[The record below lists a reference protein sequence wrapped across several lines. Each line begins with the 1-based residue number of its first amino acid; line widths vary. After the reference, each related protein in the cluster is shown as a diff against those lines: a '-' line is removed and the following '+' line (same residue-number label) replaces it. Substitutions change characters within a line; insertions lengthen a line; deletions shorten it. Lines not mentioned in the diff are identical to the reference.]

1 MSKFNKTKT
10 HAQPNA
16 VTYEGGDAF
25 EKSLEQDWLNNLFSN
40 MLENR
45 FYESGD
51 EQMNRYI
58 QLTQKMLEKYGAK
71 FVGRAAYFARNTLGM
86 RSISQLTAAMLNP
99 VQFEGK
105 RDFFKNYMKRPDD
118 VSEIFAIVES
128 LGDKRSH
135 ALVRGACD
143 YISSLSA
150 YQMDKY
156 AMRNKD
162 WSMIDLINVT
172 HAKGDVV
179 DKFYNGVLEK
189 ADTWEQKIS
198 AAKDE
203 DEKNANWRE
212 LVEGGKLGYLALI
225 RNLNNILAANISE
238 DWIERYLVPQL
249 TNQDKIHKSLVF
261 PYQIYTAYKNL
272 KVREVNTVFAL
283 NKAFRTSVDNIPGLD
298 GRSLVVLDV
307 SGSMEDRVSGNSNMT
322 IKEVCACYAAAIYL
336 ANPDSDFIKFGTEAR
351 FCSYSRLNNVFDI
364 IEKMQHNSGCGYG
377 TNIVP
382 VFLMLKKHYDR
393 IFLFSDMQVMSDNR
407 YYSNSMAAQDA
418 MKEYFKD
425 YGRTKIYSIDM
436 GNYQTQIANPM
447 RGDLTLLTGFSDKVF
462 KFISFMESGI
472 SIIDYINSIP
482 IG

>member
-1 MSKFNKTKT
+1 MPKFNQT
-10 HAQPNA
+10 HKPAKPDA
-16 VTYEGGDAF
+16 VTYEGGLAF

-45 FYESGD
+45 FYETGS
-51 EQMNRYI
+51 EQMERYI
-58 QLTQKMLEKYGAK
+58 TLTKQMLAKYGPG
-71 FVGRAAYFARNTLGM
+71 FVARASYFARNTLGM
-86 RSISQLTAAMLNP
+86 RSISQLTAAMLNS
-99 VQFEGK
+99 QNFDGK
-105 RDFFKNYMKRPDD
+105 RNFYAKYMKRPDD
-118 VSEIFAIVES
+118 VSEIFAILDA
-128 LGDKRSH
+128 LGEKRSH
-135 ALVRGACD
+135 ALVRGAAD
-143 YISSLSA
+143 YLSSLNA
-150 YQMDKY
+150 YTIDKY

-162 WSMIDLINVT
+162 WSMIDLINVC
-172 HAKGDVV
+172 HPKSAVV
-179 DKFYNGVLEK
+179 DKFYNGQLEH
-189 ADTWEQKIS
+189 AGTWEQKIS
-198 AAKDE
+198 ASKSE
-203 DEKNANWRE
+203 DEKSQNWRE

-225 RNLNNILAANISE
+225 RNLNNILAANVSE
-238 DWIERYLVPQL
+238 DWIEQYLVPQL
-249 TNQDKIHKSLVF
+249 TNKDKIHKSLVF

-272 KVREVNTVFAL
+272 NARQLDTIFAL
-283 NKAFRTSVDNIPGLD
+283 NRAFRTSVDNIPGLD

-336 ANPDSDFIKFGTEAR
+336 ANLDSDFIKFGTEAKFR
-351 FCSYSRLNNVFDI
+351 KYNRLNNVFDI
-364 IEKMQHNSGCGYG
+364 IREMQYNDGCGYG

-436 GNYQTQIANPM
+436 GNYRTQIANPM

-462 KFISFMESGI
+462 KFISLMESGV
-472 SIIDYINSIP
+472 SIIDYINFIP

>member
-1 MSKFNKTKT
+1 MKFNKTKT

-51 EQMNRYI
+51 EQMDRYI
-58 QLTQKMLEKYGAK
+58 QLTQKMLEKYGPK

-118 VSEIFAIVES
+118 VSEIFAIVEA

-135 ALVRGACD
+135 ALVRGAGD
-143 YISSLSA
+143 YISGLSA

-156 AMRNKD
+156 AMRRKN

-172 HAKGDVV
+172 HAKSDIV

-203 DEKNANWRE
+203 DEKNANWCE
-212 LVEGGKLGYLALI
+212 LVKDGKLGYLALI
-225 RNLNNILAANISE
+225 RNLNNILNAGVNE
-238 DWIERYLVPQL
+238 DWIVSYLVPQL
-249 TNQDKIHKSLVF
+249 TNADKIHKSFVF

-272 KVREVNTVFAL
+272 EIREANTCFAL
-283 NKAFRTSVDNIPGLD
+283 DKAFRESVENVPGLD
-298 GRSLVVLDV
+298 GTSLVVLDV
-307 SGSMEDRVSGNSNMT
+307 SGSMEDPISSHSDMT

-336 ANPDSDFIKFGTEAR
+336 SNPNSEFIKFGTNAKQ
-351 FCSYSRLNNVFDI
+351 CHYNRLDSVFMLI
-364 IEKMQHNSGCGYG
+364 KKMQENDDCGYG
-377 TNIVP
+377 TDIISVWD
-382 VFLMLKKHYDR
+382 MLDQHYDR
-393 IFLFSDMQVMSDNR
+393 IFLFSDMQVMIPSWWG
-407 YYSNSMAAQDA
+407 YTKGTSAIDA
-418 MKEYFKD
+418 MND
-425 YGRTKIYSIDM
+425 YMRHYGCTHVYSVDA
-436 GNYQTQIANPM
+436 GNYSTQISNPL

-462 KFISFMESGI
+462 SFIKLLEDGENL
-472 SIIDYINSIP
+472 IDYINSIN
-482 IG
+482 ID

>member
-1 MSKFNKTKT
+1 MPKFNQT
-10 HAQPNA
+10 HKPAKPDA
-16 VTYEGGDAF
+16 VTYEGGLAF

-45 FYESGD
+45 FYETGS
-51 EQMNRYI
+51 EQMERYI
-58 QLTQKMLEKYGAK
+58 TLTKQMLAKYGPG
-71 FVGRAAYFARNTLGM
+71 FVARASYFARNTLGM
-86 RSISQLTAAMLNP
+86 RSISQLTAAMLNS
-99 VQFEGK
+99 QNFDGK
-105 RDFFKNYMKRPDD
+105 RNFYAKYMKRPDD
-118 VSEIFAIVES
+118 VSEIFAILDA
-128 LGDKRSH
+128 LGEKRSH
-135 ALVRGACD
+135 ALVRGAAD
-143 YISSLSA
+143 YLSSLNA
-150 YQMDKY
+150 YTIDKY

-162 WSMIDLINVT
+162 WSMIDLINVC
-172 HAKGDVV
+172 HPKSAVV
-179 DKFYNGVLEK
+179 DKFYNGQLEH
-189 ADTWEQKIS
+189 AGTWEQKIS
-198 AAKDE
+198 ASKSE
-203 DEKNANWRE
+203 DEKSQNWRE

-225 RNLNNILAANISE
+225 RNLNNILAANVSE
-238 DWIERYLVPQL
+238 DWIEQYLVPQL
-249 TNQDKIHKSLVF
+249 TNKDKIHKSLVF

-272 KVREVNTVFAL
+272 NARQLDTIFAL
-283 NKAFRTSVDNIPGLD
+283 NRAFRTSVDNIPGLD

-336 ANPDSDFIKFGTEAR
+336 ANLDSDFIKFGTEAKFR
-351 FCSYSRLNNVFDI
+351 KYNMLNNVFDI
-364 IEKMQHNSGCGYG
+364 IREMQYNDGCGYG

-436 GNYQTQIANPM
+436 GNYRTQIANPM

-462 KFISFMESGI
+462 KFISLMESGV
-472 SIIDYINSIP
+472 SIIDYINFIP